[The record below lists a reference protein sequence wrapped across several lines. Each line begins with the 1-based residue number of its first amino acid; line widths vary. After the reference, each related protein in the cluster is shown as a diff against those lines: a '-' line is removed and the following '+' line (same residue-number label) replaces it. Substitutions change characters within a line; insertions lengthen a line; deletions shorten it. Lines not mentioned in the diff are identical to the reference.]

1 MLTDGCV
8 TDFLEEE
15 LANGYAG
22 FSGMRADRF
31 LYHGPPMALLDRVL
45 EVGPDS
51 AVCSCVVD
59 EKNPFFCA
67 RQGVPAWI
75 GIEFMA
81 QSIAVSAG
89 ARAVLAHEPLP
100 LGFLLGTMAYHTRI
114 DRFDPAAT
122 YLAHCRSLVRDDHG
136 LGAFDCTLSLGGE
149 TIAAAR
155 LTVKELTGG
164 EEIIA

>member
-1 MLTDGCV
+1 MRIDGGV

-15 LANGYAG
+15 LAAGYAG
-22 FSGMRADRF
+22 FTGMRADRF
-31 LYHGPPMALLDRVL
+31 LYHGPPMGLLDRVL

-51 AVCSCVVD
+51 AICSCVVD
-59 EKNPFFCA
+59 ERNPFYCA
-67 RQGVPAWI
+67 QEGVPAWI

-81 QSIAVSAG
+81 QAIAVSAG
-89 ARAVLAHEPLP
+89 ARAVLAHQPLP
-100 LGFLLGTMAYHTRI
+100 LGLLLGTMAYHTRI

-122 YLAHCRSLVRDDHG
+122 YLAHCKSLVKDDQG

-149 TIAAAR
+149 TIATAR

-164 EEIIA
+164 EEINA

>member
-1 MLTDGCV
+1 
-8 TDFLEEE
+8 
-15 LANGYAG
+15 
-22 FSGMRADRF
+22 
-31 LYHGPPMALLDRVL
+31 MALLDRVL

-59 EKNPFFCA
+59 ENNPFFCA
-67 RQGVPAWI
+67 QQGVPAWI

-100 LGFLLGTMAYHTRI
+100 LGLLLGTMAYHTRI
-114 DRFDPAAT
+114 ERFDPAAT
-122 YLAHCRSLVRDDHG
+122 YLAHCRNLVKDDHG
-136 LGAFDCTLSLGGE
+136 LGAFDCTISLGGE

-155 LTVKELTGG
+155 LTVKEPTRG
-164 EEIIA
+164 EETNA